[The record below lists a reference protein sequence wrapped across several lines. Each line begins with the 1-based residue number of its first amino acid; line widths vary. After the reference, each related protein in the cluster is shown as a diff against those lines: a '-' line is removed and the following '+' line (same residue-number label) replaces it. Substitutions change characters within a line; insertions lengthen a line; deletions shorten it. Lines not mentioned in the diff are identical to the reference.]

1 MVVASLLAACCRIP
15 GNSAMVVLTILDPP
29 EWVEVPA
36 RLASEYL
43 LAGVAMADDTR
54 STRQRIIEEAMS
66 LFGEQGYAATTIA
79 QIEAAA
85 GLSPGS
91 GSLYRH
97 FPSKQAL
104 LAEGVRQ
111 QIAAGEA
118 LLGFIGDPERFA
130 TLTLSERLAVIAR
143 AGLRRLDQERDLT
156 WLLVRDL
163 ARFPDLLAEMGRD
176 EIQPVYQAVAAWLAD
191 QAGPHGPQRDWP
203 ALAAVLVNA
212 TTHYWLLG
220 DIFGQDPAGIDQ
232 DRYVGALAATRSP
245 PCSPT
250 PGPTSAG
257 SRRSGPA
264 PATTWPPGSP
274 SSWGCT
280 GPGHRPRHPSAGSN
294 ASATRPSRSATPS

>member
-1 MVVASLLAACCRIP
+1 M
-15 GNSAMVVLTILDPP
+15 
-29 EWVEVPA
+29 WY
-36 RLASEYL
+36 LASKYL
-43 LAGVAMADDTR
+43 LARSAMTDDAR
-54 STRQRIIEEAMS
+54 PTRQRIIAEAMR

-111 QIAAGEA
+111 QIAAGEE
-118 LLGFIGDPERFA
+118 LLSFISDPASFA
-130 TLTLSERLAVIAR
+130 TFGLLERLVVIAR

-163 ARFPDLLAEMGRD
+163 ARFPDLLAEMAQE
-176 EIQPVYQAVAAWLAD
+176 EIEPVYRVVATWLAE
-191 QAGPHGPQRDWP
+191 QAGPGAAERDWP

-220 DIFGQDPAGIDQ
+220 DIFGEDPAGIDE
-232 DRYVGALAATRSP
+232 DRYVAALAELA
-245 PCSPT
+245 
-250 PGPTSAG
+250 A
-257 SRRSGPA
+257 A
-264 PATTWPPGSP
+264 LLQQD
-274 SSWGCT
+274 
-280 GPGHRPRHPSAGSN
+280 
-294 ASATRPSRSATPS
+294 